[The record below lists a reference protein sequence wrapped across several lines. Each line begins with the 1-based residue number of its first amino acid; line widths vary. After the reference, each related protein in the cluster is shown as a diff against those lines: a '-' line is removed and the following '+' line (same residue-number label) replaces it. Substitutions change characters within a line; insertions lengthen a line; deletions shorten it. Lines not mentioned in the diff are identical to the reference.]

1 VIRSKIVVMG
11 VSFGLAIV
19 LLFSVISSARS
30 QTSPLIPQLTFP
42 QLTVPQI
49 ISNTEIDRG
58 VVRLDGRRLFT
69 IAVPAMRNRPNGT
82 PIDTRVQNIETNLT
96 QLAERNLDPNPPQV
110 TAAIDAASNLP
121 IISVNDRYVMT
132 VTLLDAQLQGQEPSS
147 YAKELTQIIRTALI
161 AANRERQPDALV
173 RQGMQAA
180 VIVVM
185 MLLVSWTISRWQYRV
200 TQRQAQSEVP
210 ADPVVSANTA
220 ESANVI
226 TSQIVKQ
233 KLKTQQQR
241 NLKEIQR
248 RLLQLSH
255 LGIWSIGFVIIV
267 GLFPHTRELQPLLLS
282 TPLKLLGIL
291 LSTYLVIRLSNV
303 AIDRFFSAVSDS
315 SISVQASQRIALR
328 VSTFAGVA
336 RGLSAVIYI
345 CIAAIAILSVTG
357 IDIVP
362 LLTGAG
368 IVGLGI
374 SLASQNLIKDVING
388 FLILLEDQYAVGD
401 VIQVGKATGLVEN
414 INLRITQL
422 RNAEGRLI
430 TIPNSSIAIVE
441 NLSKDWS
448 RVDLGLVIAY
458 DADLDRAIELI
469 KQVGGEMDRDRDWQ
483 TKMIEP
489 PEVLGVDD
497 LNNSGVTI
505 RVWIKT
511 QPLQQWKVGR
521 EFRRRL
527 KLAMDEQGI
536 SIGIP
541 QQSFSLRS
549 TADDRAFDSNHHQ
562 PERHESRSGSRS
574 NPHGDT
580 R

>member
-1 VIRSKIVVMG
+1 M
-11 VSFGLAIV
+11 
-19 LLFSVISSARS
+19 
-30 QTSPLIPQLTFP
+30 
-42 QLTVPQI
+42 
-49 ISNTEIDRG
+49 
-58 VVRLDGRRLFT
+58 
-69 IAVPAMRNRPNGT
+69 
-82 PIDTRVQNIETNLT
+82 
-96 QLAERNLDPNPPQV
+96 
-110 TAAIDAASNLP
+110 
-121 IISVNDRYVMT
+121 
-132 VTLLDAQLQGQEPSS
+132 
-147 YAKELTQIIRTALI
+147 
-161 AANRERQPDALV
+161 
-173 RQGMQAA
+173 
-180 VIVVM
+180 
-185 MLLVSWTISRWQYRV
+185 
-200 TQRQAQSEVP
+200 
-210 ADPVVSANTA
+210 
-220 ESANVI
+220 
-226 TSQIVKQ
+226 
-233 KLKTQQQR
+233 
-241 NLKEIQR
+241 
-248 RLLQLSH
+248 SH
-255 LGIWSIGFVIIV
+255 LGIWIVGLIIIV

-282 TPLKLLGIL
+282 TSLKLLGIL

-303 AIDRFFSAVSDS
+303 AIDRFFSAVSDGS
-315 SISVQASQRIALR
+315 DGIQASQRIALR

-336 RGLSAVIYI
+336 KSLSAVVYI

-357 IDIVP
+357 INIVP

-469 KQVGGEMDRDRDWQ
+469 KQVGGEMDRDPDWQ
-483 TKMIEP
+483 PKMIEP
-489 PEVLGVDD
+489 PEVLGVDE

-527 KLAMDEQGI
+527 KLAMDGRGI

-549 TADDRAFDSNHHQ
+549 TADDRAFDSKHHQ
-562 PERHESRSGSRS
+562 PRSESRSG
-574 NPHGDT
+574 
-580 R
+580 

>member
-1 VIRSKIVVMG
+1 MI
-11 VSFGLAIV
+11 
-19 LLFSVISSARS
+19 
-30 QTSPLIPQLTFP
+30 
-42 QLTVPQI
+42 
-49 ISNTEIDRG
+49 
-58 VVRLDGRRLFT
+58 
-69 IAVPAMRNRPNGT
+69 
-82 PIDTRVQNIETNLT
+82 
-96 QLAERNLDPNPPQV
+96 
-110 TAAIDAASNLP
+110 
-121 IISVNDRYVMT
+121 
-132 VTLLDAQLQGQEPSS
+132 
-147 YAKELTQIIRTALI
+147 
-161 AANRERQPDALV
+161 
-173 RQGMQAA
+173 
-180 VIVVM
+180 
-185 MLLVSWTISRWQYRV
+185 
-200 TQRQAQSEVP
+200 QRQAQSEVP
-210 ADPVVSANTA
+210 AAPVVSANTA

-233 KLKTQQQR
+233 KLRTQQHR

-267 GLFPHTRELQPLLLS
+267 GLFPYTRELQPILLS
-282 TPLKLLGIL
+282 TPLKLLGIVL
-291 LSTYLVIRLSNV
+291 ATYLAIRLSNV

-315 SISVQASQRIALR
+315 SDNVQASQRIALR

-336 RGLSAVIYI
+336 KSLSAVIYI

-401 VIQVGKATGLVEN
+401 VIQVSKATELVEN

-458 DADLDRAIELI
+458 DADLDRAIGLI
-469 KQVGGEMDRDRDWQ
+469 KQVSGEMDRDPDWQ
-483 TKMIEP
+483 TKIIEP
-489 PEVLGVDD
+489 PEVLGVDE
-497 LNNSGVTI
+497 LNNFGVTI

-527 KLAMDEQGI
+527 KLAMDERGI

-549 TADDRAFDSNHHQ
+549 TADDRTFDSNDRQ
-562 PERHESRSGSRS
+562 QANRSRS
-574 NPHGDT
+574 NPHGVDL